1 MVLLN
6 SKKLKTSLG
15 IGAGVLLLIGGTY
28 LYYRVDSPLEN
39 FGSAT
44 ATLIFD
50 FGDGR
55 REIFAN
61 EKFKQGENLF
71 DFTKNELARKNIT
84 FEYQEYPSLGSM
96 VTKIGDKK
104 SSEKDGYWQYWINGE
119 YASVGASDYLL
130 KPGDKI
136 EWRFSKSGF

>member
-1 MVLLN
+1 M
-6 SKKLKTSLG
+6 
-15 IGAGVLLLIGGTY
+15 
-28 LYYRVDSPLEN
+28 
-39 FGSAT
+39 
-44 ATLIFD
+44 
-50 FGDGR
+50 
-55 REIFAN
+55 
-61 EKFKQGENLF
+61 F

-136 EWRFSKSGF
+136 EWKFSKM